1 MKKLVAAA
9 LALVIGLALTS
20 FAKEKEGADHKAGDK
35 GVITG
40 EIIKK
45 DGPKITVKGE
55 KETLLLFPY
64 WRGGM
69 PKDGGGFD
77 KEMVAKLAPF
87 KVGDHAKVEWTMQEH
102 YRIDSIEKINGG
114 DRKREEK

>member
-1 MKKLVAAA
+1 MKKLIAVFIAFT
-9 LALVIGLALTS
+9 IGLALTS
-20 FAKEKEGADHKAGDK
+20 FAKEKEGGDHKTGDK

-45 DGPKITVKGE
+45 DGPKISVRGE
-55 KETLLLFPY
+55 EKTLALIPY

-69 PKDGGGFD
+69 PADGGGFE
-77 KEMVAKLAPF
+77 KEMVAKLKNF
-87 KVGDHAKVEWTMQEH
+87 KVGDRVKVAWRFEEH
-102 YRIDSIEKINGG
+102 YRIDSIEKTGGG